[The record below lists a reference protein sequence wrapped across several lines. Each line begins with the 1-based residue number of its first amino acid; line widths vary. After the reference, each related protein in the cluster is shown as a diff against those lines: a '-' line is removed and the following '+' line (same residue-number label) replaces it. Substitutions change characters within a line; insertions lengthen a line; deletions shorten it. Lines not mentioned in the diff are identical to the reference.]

1 MIIEEVNY
9 WQQMFYDLLE
19 QMEERIGAD
28 DWLLEEFRQYAKELE
43 EENN

>member
-1 MIIEEVNY
+1 MEEVNY

-19 QMEERIGAD
+19 QMEYRIGSD

-43 EENN
+43 EEEAK